1 MYLAGVSAGAPPRR
15 KAGSGLGRGD
25 GKGSW
30 FLVALTGVT
39 IAVRVKMIL
48 SAMGPGLRR
57 GGEFTLLDLPLKT
70 AMLGQTLPAK
80 LLLGLGRQRQK
91 AGR

>member
-1 MYLAGVSAGAPPRR
+1 MV
-15 KAGSGLGRGD
+15 
-25 GKGSW
+25 
-30 FLVALTGVT
+30 LVALAGVT
-39 IAVRVKMIL
+39 IAVRIKMIL
-48 SAMGPGLRR
+48 PAMGSGLRR

-70 AMLGQTLPAK
+70 AMLGQTQRAK